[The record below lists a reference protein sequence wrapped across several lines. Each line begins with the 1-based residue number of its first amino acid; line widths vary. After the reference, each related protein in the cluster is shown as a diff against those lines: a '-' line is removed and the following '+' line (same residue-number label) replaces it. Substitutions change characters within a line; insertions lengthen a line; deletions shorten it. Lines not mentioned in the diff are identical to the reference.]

1 MRKLGSTLC
10 ALLAAASA
18 GAAPPPWL
26 EVKSAHFTVVTNSG
40 EKAGRRTAWQFE
52 QIHSALVHLWPW
64 ARIDSGRPF
73 FVFAVR
79 DEATLKTLGP
89 EYWEGK
95 RYRPISFGASG
106 RERQFIAL
114 RTDIVEPD
122 EIGSNPYQSAYWS
135 YVSTVFNRSFP
146 RPLPVW
152 YSRGIAE
159 VMSNTIVR
167 DKELHVGRPIRGN
180 LELLQRALIPL
191 NEFLTAD
198 HRSHW
203 LRQESDAQLFD
214 AQAWALVHYL
224 LFGEKGVHAAR
235 VNRFSQLLHGGASD
249 EAALKEAFGD
259 MTPYHDGMRGYVR
272 RELFVYMRVPVSLDT
287 RPEAYA
293 TRTLAAG
300 EAAVLCGEFLVAM
313 GRPAEARVFAAAAAK
328 AYAGLPGPWE
338 IEAELLD
345 TGEDHEPAK
354 AAYQKAVE
362 AGSKHAR
369 VYYRLAQLDWAPSPD
384 KAGLERRAAL
394 LEKARELD
402 PGRAD
407 TLSFLADVR
416 VDLEQREE
424 ALALAQKAV
433 ELEPG
438 NSYHHLA
445 LARVLW
451 SMGRREEAAV
461 AARTALQAAGSED
474 ERRRAQQFLDFA
486 GGRRQ

>member
-1 MRKLGSTLC
+1 MVDTGAGWPAGNRATFPWALDGVAVRLSEMAFAPAGMPQFPPTAKGRVSWPWRTGPPMAAPRSRVSTTRHGGRVHPRFSILGEGRPYGIPAPLGGTSDCTSAARAEGLRYGGFRERRSPMRKLGSTLC

-146 RPLPVW
+146 RPLHVW

-272 RELFVYMRVPVSLDT
+272 R
-287 RPEAYA
+287 
-293 TRTLAAG
+293 
-300 EAAVLCGEFLVAM
+300 
-313 GRPAEARVFAAAAAK
+313 
-328 AYAGLPGPWE
+328 
-338 IEAELLD
+338 
-345 TGEDHEPAK
+345 
-354 AAYQKAVE
+354 
-362 AGSKHAR
+362 
-369 VYYRLAQLDWAPSPD
+369 
-384 KAGLERRAAL
+384 
-394 LEKARELD
+394 
-402 PGRAD
+402 
-407 TLSFLADVR
+407 
-416 VDLEQREE
+416 
-424 ALALAQKAV
+424 
-433 ELEPG
+433 
-438 NSYHHLA
+438 
-445 LARVLW
+445 
-451 SMGRREEAAV
+451 
-461 AARTALQAAGSED
+461 
-474 ERRRAQQFLDFA
+474 
-486 GGRRQ
+486 